1 MFGDGTVVVK
11 HTPGHMPGH
20 QSLYEFRKLA
30 LALPEAIEQSHMNH
44 PDFRGTPH
52 PKASPNSTPIYDRP
66 DL

>member
-1 MFGDGTVVVK
+1 
-11 HTPGHMPGH
+11 MPGH

-52 PKASPNSTPIYDRP
+52 PNASPNSTPIYDRP